1 MQEKSKIIAL
11 VTASHLSSCPR
22 LLKEAELLDQLGY
35 EIHIVYLN
43 SVPLIEELD
52 KEIVRKNIHWN
63 FYPIYWYGK
72 NSNLIQKY
80 ISKIKHQ
87 FFHQLKIN
95 SDYIQS
101 TSDILIKNTIKIKAD
116 VYIAHH
122 PSVLVAVAKAAKKY
136 NAKYIYDI
144 EDAFSFMK
152 TQHSCQPDK
161 NIFYVESKYI
171 HQASLLSFASPLYK
185 NLYIQTFQLKNKMID
200 MLNTFNINDQK
211 VIKYKDRRDL
221 KKISFYWHSQ
231 TVGLN
236 RGLQDLIAAL
246 SDFDHHQWELHIRG
260 HCTKEVKSELLKSLA
275 NTDAVE
281 SVFFHQAIS
290 SIELPFRTKEHDIGL
305 ALEIQTSI
313 NRDLAIS
320 NKILE
325 YIASGLCIIATN
337 TQGHRFVMEKMDAK
351 NFIYSNFEGL
361 KEIIASFFDQ
371 KFDIKKYKNISMNLA
386 KSELN
391 LALQS
396 KNWLAEM
403 KDLFN

>member
-43 SVPLIEELD
+43 SVPVIEELD
-52 KEIVRKNIHWN
+52 REIVQNNTHWN

-72 NSNLIQKY
+72 NSNFIQKW
-80 ISKIKHQ
+80 ISKIKYQ
-87 FFHQLKIN
+87 FFHQLKIK

-101 TSDILIKNTIKIKAD
+101 TSDVLINATMIIKAD
-116 VYIAHH
+116 LYIAHH

-136 NAKYIYDI
+136 NAKYVYDI
-144 EDAFSFMK
+144 EDAFSFMH
-152 TQHSCQPDK
+152 TNNINHPDK
-161 NIFYVESKYI
+161 NVFYVESKYI

-185 NLYIQTFQLKNKMID
+185 NLYIQTFQLKNNMID
-200 MLNTFNINDQK
+200 LLNVFKLNDQE
-211 VIKYKDRRDL
+211 VTKYKDRKDL

-236 RGLQDLIAAL
+236 RGLQDLIASL
-246 SDFDHHQWELHIRG
+246 SNFDHHQWELHIRG
-260 HCTKEVKSELLKSLA
+260 HYTIEVKSELLKSLV
-275 NTDAVE
+275 NKNAVE

-305 ALEIQTSI
+305 ALELNTSI
-313 NRDLAIS
+313 NRDLCVT

-325 YIASGLCIIATN
+325 YIASGLGIIATN
-337 TQGHRFVMEKMDAK
+337 TQGHTLIMEKMNAK
-351 NFIYSNFEGL
+351 DFIYNNTVDLNYIL
-361 KEIIASFFDQ
+361 KVVFDST
-371 KFDIKKYKNISMNLA
+371 FDIKTYKSNSMQLA

-391 LALQS
+391 LELQS
-396 KNWLAEM
+396 KNWLAEI